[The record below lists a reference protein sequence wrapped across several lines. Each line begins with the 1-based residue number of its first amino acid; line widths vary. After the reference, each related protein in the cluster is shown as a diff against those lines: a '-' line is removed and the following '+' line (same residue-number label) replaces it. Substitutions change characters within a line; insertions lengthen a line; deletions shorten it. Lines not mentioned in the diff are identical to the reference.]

1 VDFCQNF
8 GQARLVCPYRSLPC
22 EKLTST
28 LRAGAI
34 GAGAGAVR
42 NAADA
47 EIGFQVRRSFTMT
60 VFPEG
65 NSWNGCGDLRSST
78 TRVMGGLSESALHE
92 SLPALH
98 VPPLFRAVFHRY
110 SIGKID
116 NQTIWSGDGLG
127 PRFDCLLATTSTS
140 RVLPAPSTLMLRMV
154 AQTNWCLLPS
164 ARQKA

>member
-1 VDFCQNF
+1 
-8 GQARLVCPYRSLPC
+8 
-22 EKLTST
+22 
-28 LRAGAI
+28 
-34 GAGAGAVR
+34 
-42 NAADA
+42 
-47 EIGFQVRRSFTMT
+47 MT

-78 TRVMGGLSESALHE
+78 TRVMADCRKSALHE

-98 VPPLFRAVFHRY
+98 VHLYFVQFSIGY

-127 PRFDCLLATTSTS
+127 PRSTGLLATTSTS

-154 AQTNWCLLPS
+154 ATDELVPAPS